1 MKSLELVQ
9 RISKTSQTISI
20 NQLVIKTMLT
30 PIDKR
35 DLSIFISRSILNSLT
50 EWAGNKLVINQTV
63 YCSPDLG
70 TRSCFFSVFV
80 RLCYLLSRSSLTNRV
95 EGEWLLFFVLEM
107 GSSWHVVR
115 NVKSAQT
122 QNRVQLFRC
131 ESLKGQMCFKGN
143 FLGKVSE
150 IPADLNHSNTFF

>member
-1 MKSLELVQ
+1 MKNLELVQ

-63 YCSPDLG
+63 YCSPDLRTG
-70 TRSCFFSVFV
+70 SCFFSVFA
-80 RLCYLLSRSSLTNRV
+80 RLCYLLSRPL
-95 EGEWLLFFVLEM
+95 
-107 GSSWHVVR
+107 
-115 NVKSAQT
+115 
-122 QNRVQLFRC
+122 
-131 ESLKGQMCFKGN
+131 
-143 FLGKVSE
+143 
-150 IPADLNHSNTFF
+150 